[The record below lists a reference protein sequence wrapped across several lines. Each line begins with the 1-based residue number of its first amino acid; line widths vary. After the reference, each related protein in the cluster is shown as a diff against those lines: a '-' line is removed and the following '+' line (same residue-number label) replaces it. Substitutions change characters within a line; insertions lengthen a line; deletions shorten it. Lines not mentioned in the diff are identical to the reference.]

1 ISYHRQITKE
11 TLLPLIQNASTVAC
25 RSGYSTL
32 MDLVVLDKKA
42 IIIPTPGQTE
52 QEYLGNYL
60 HREGIFYHAPQ
71 QRLDLQDA
79 LEKARSFPFRQP
91 ISKENL
97 YRYKKI
103 VDNWL
108 AGI

>member
-1 ISYHRQITKE
+1 WEQVKQLKQKIIFVEGSNHIPPKTDIPTHISYHRQITKE
-11 TLLPLIQNASTVAC
+11 TLLPLIQKASIVVC

-71 QRLDLQDA
+71 QRLDLQD
-79 LEKARSFPFRQP
+79 
-91 ISKENL
+91 
-97 YRYKKI
+97 
-103 VDNWL
+103 V
-108 AGI
+108 